1 MDLDKLLGALAQSG
15 MGRASGGGGAGGL
28 DLGGILSQV
37 LGGGGAPSGGLGGS
51 GGGLGGLGG
60 LLQGLG
66 AGGAGGGGLGGLGSI
81 LGGLSGG
88 QSRSGGL
95 GGGLGGGLMAII
107 ATIAM
112 QALQNRGGGGGLLG
126 GLGGQDDAPQAA
138 PAGPAATPAPGA
150 SGGAGGG
157 FLDMAD
163 SVGGGGAQ
171 AAPLIGQDTAHRII
185 RTMIAAAAADGT
197 IDQNEAAAIQGQLGE
212 EDAEERA
219 FIEQE
224 LSNPATPEQ
233 LAAGVGGP
241 QEAAQIYTAAL
252 LTVTMDS
259 PEESRFL
266 KQLALALRL
275 DAQTIAA
282 LHQTVKQG

>member
-1 MDLDKLLGALAQSG
+1 MNLDKLLGALAQSG
-15 MGRASGGGGAGGL
+15 TGRTSGGGG
-28 DLGGILSQV
+28 LGGILSQV
-37 LGGGGAPSGGLGGS
+37 LGGGATSGGLGGS
-51 GGGLGGLGG
+51 GGGLGG

-66 AGGAGGGGLGGLGSI
+66 AGGAGGGLGSI
-81 LGGLSGG
+81 LGGLAGG
-88 QSRSGGL
+88 QRRG
-95 GGGLGGGLMAII
+95 GGGLGGGLMAVI
-107 ATIAM
+107 AAVAM

-126 GLGGQDDAPQAA
+126 GLGASGDASP
-138 PAGPAATPAPGA
+138 TAPGA
-150 SGGAGGG
+150 PAAGPTPGAGGG

-171 AAPLIGQDTAHRII
+171 AAPLIGQDAAQRIL
-185 RTMIAAAAADGT
+185 RTMIAAAAADGS
-197 IDQNEAAAIQGQLGE
+197 IDRAEATAIQGQLGE
-212 EDAEERA
+212 EDEEERA

-233 LAAGVGGP
+233 LAAGVSGP
-241 QEAAQIYTAAL
+241 QEAAQVYTAAL

-275 DAQTIAA
+275 DAQTIAS
-282 LHQTVKQG
+282 LHQTVRQG

>member
-15 MGRASGGGGAGGL
+15 MGRSSGGGAGGL
-28 DLGGILSQV
+28 GGILNQV
-37 LGGGGAPSGGLGGS
+37 LGGGATSGGLGGS
-51 GGGLGGLGG
+51 GGGLGGL
-60 LLQGLG
+60 LQGLG
-66 AGGAGGGGLGGLGSI
+66 AGGSSGGGLGDI
-81 LGGLSGG
+81 LGGLTGG
-88 QSRSGGL
+88 QSRGA
-95 GGGLGGGLMAII
+95 GGLGGGLMAVI

-126 GLGGQDDAPQAA
+126 GLGDAP
-138 PAGPAATPAPGA
+138 PAASTGSAAISAPGA
-150 SGGAGGG
+150 SGGTGGG

-163 SVGGGGAQ
+163 SVGGGAAQ
-171 AAPLIGQDTAHRII
+171 AAPLIGQDTAQRIL

-197 IDQNEAAAIQGQLGE
+197 IDEAEATAIQGQLGE
-212 EDAEERA
+212 DDTEERA

-224 LSNPATPEQ
+224 LNNPATPEQ
-233 LAAGVGGP
+233 LAAGVSGP
-241 QEAAQIYTAAL
+241 QEAAQVYTAAL

-275 DAQTIAA
+275 DAQTIAS

>member
-1 MDLDKLLGALAQSG
+1 MNLDKLLGALAQSG
-15 MGRASGGGGAGGL
+15 MGGGGGG
-28 DLGGILSQV
+28 LGGILSQV
-37 LGGGGAPSGGLGGS
+37 LGGGATPGGLGGS
-51 GGGLGGLGG
+51 GGGLGG

-66 AGGAGGGGLGGLGSI
+66 AGGAGGGLGSI
-81 LGGLSGG
+81 LGGLAGG
-88 QSRSGGL
+88 QSRSGGGL
-95 GGGLGGGLMAII
+95 GGGLGSGLMAII

-112 QALQNRGGGGGLLG
+112 QAMQNRGGGGGGLGGLLG
-126 GLGGQDDAPQAA
+126 GLGGQDDAPPAA
-138 PAGPAATPAPGA
+138 PSAPAAAPGVG
-150 SGGAGGG
+150 GGAGGG

-197 IDQNEAAAIQGQLGE
+197 IDEAEATAIQGHLGE
-212 EDAEERA
+212 DDAEERT

-224 LSNPATPEQ
+224 LNNPATPEQ
-233 LAAGVGGP
+233 LAAGVSGP
-241 QEAAQIYTAAL
+241 QEAAQVYTAAL

-282 LHQTVKQG
+282 LHQTVRPG

>member
-1 MDLDKLLGALAQSG
+1 
-15 MGRASGGGGAGGL
+15 
-28 DLGGILSQV
+28 
-37 LGGGGAPSGGLGGS
+37 
-51 GGGLGGLGG
+51 
-60 LLQGLG
+60 
-66 AGGAGGGGLGGLGSI
+66 
-81 LGGLSGG
+81 
-88 QSRSGGL
+88 
-95 GGGLGGGLMAII
+95 II

-112 QALQNRGGGGGLLG
+112 QALQNRGGGGGGLGGLLG
-126 GLGGQDDAPQAA
+126 GMGDAPPTA
-138 PAGPAATPAPGA
+138 PATPAAAPGV
-150 SGGAGGG
+150 GGGSGGG

-163 SVGGGGAQ
+163 SVGGGGQ
-171 AAPLIGQDTAHRII
+171 AAPLMGQDTAHRIL

-212 EDAEERA
+212 EDEEERA

-224 LSNPATPEQ
+224 LNSPATPEE

-266 KQLALALRL
+266 KQLALALKL

-282 LHQTVKQG
+282 LHQTVRPR

>member
-15 MGRASGGGGAGGL
+15 LGRASGGGGAGG
-28 DLGGILSQV
+28 LGGILSQV
-37 LGGGGAPSGGLGGS
+37 LGGGGAASGGLGGA

-66 AGGAGGGGLGGLGSI
+66 AGGGGLGGILGGLAGGGQARGGGLGS
-81 LGGLSGG
+81 
-88 QSRSGGL
+88 
-95 GGGLGGGLMAII
+95 GLGGGLMAVI

-112 QALQNRGGGGGLLG
+112 QALQNRGGGGGGLGGLLG
-126 GLGGQDDAPQAA
+126 GLGGLGDAPPTAPAA
-138 PAGPAATPAPGA
+138 PVAAPGV
-150 SGGAGGG
+150 GGGSGGG

-163 SVGGGGAQ
+163 SVGSSGGQ
-171 AAPLIGQDTAHRII
+171 AAPLIGQDTAHRIL

-212 EDAEERA
+212 EDEEERA
-219 FIEQE
+219 FIENE
-224 LSNPATPEQ
+224 LNNPATPDQ
-233 LAAGVGGP
+233 LAAGVSGP
-241 QEAAQIYTAAL
+241 QEAAQVYTAAL
-252 LTVTMDS
+252 LTVTLDS

-266 KQLALALRL
+266 KQLALALKL

-282 LHQTVKQG
+282 LHQTVKPG